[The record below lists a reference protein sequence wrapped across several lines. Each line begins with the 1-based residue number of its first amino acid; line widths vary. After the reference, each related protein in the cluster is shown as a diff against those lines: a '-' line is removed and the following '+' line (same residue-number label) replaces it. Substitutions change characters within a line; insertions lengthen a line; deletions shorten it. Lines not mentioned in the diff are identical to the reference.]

1 MANVD
6 LLGTVTA
13 FLPPNAQNNTK
24 TSTQKTKENARP
36 RFFSIFEQKT
46 QETAEETLLSF
57 SPETEKDLLD
67 EIHSAGD
74 NLRNR
79 PFPQEIKRYKQA
91 VRNFLSYVVHQGF
104 DTERHISGVNLMKRK
119 RFTLV
124 QIVDQKLERLAA
136 GILAGQTHQLEIL
149 ARLEEIKGLLV
160 DLLQ

>member
-6 LLGTVTA
+6 FVSTVAA
-13 FLPPNAQNNTK
+13 FLHPSAQNNK
-24 TSTQKTKENARP
+24 PGTQKTKENTRP

-46 QETAEETLLSF
+46 QETADDTFLF
-57 SPETEKDLLD
+57 IKDPETEKELLD

-74 NLRNR
+74 DLKNR
-79 PFPQEIKRYKQA
+79 PFPPEIKRYKQA
-91 VRNFLSYVVHQGF
+91 VKNFLQYVVNNGF
-104 DTERHISGVNLMKRK
+104 DTERQISGINLMKRK

-136 GILAGQTHQLEIL
+136 GILAGQTSQLETL